1 MISYKSNENNKKGG
15 NKMTFT
21 ANKSTKFY
29 ALLSLSLFAVTLVA
43 LMIGN
48 GPLIAAQLGVS
59 TTAAAIVVKFLDTWS
74 TVATVITVV
83 GIFTG
88 VGTIS
93 SGIAAA
99 ILTVLKKK
107 GKAKAAAF

>member
-1 MISYKSNENNKKGG
+1 
-15 NKMTFT
+15 MTFT

-59 TTAAAIVVKFLDTWS
+59 TGTAATVVKFLDTWS
-74 TVATVITVV
+74 SVATVITIV
-83 GIFTG
+83 GVFTG
-88 VGTIS
+88 VGTIG
-93 SGIAAA
+93 SGIAAT
-99 ILTVLKKK
+99 ILTILKKQ